1 MTVNWIIY
9 ICASGIWFSLLVLIG
24 MRLAL
29 TERFFLLIK
38 QLNSSAPV
46 LKKEGVNET
55 IFFVMGGISLFIFLF
70 ERLVTYSQKGVSSD
84 PYIIYTYSAFL
95 PLVQMVI
102 FLSLIFT
109 MLKTGQKLAYGLAG
123 NNLSDKIS
131 LAIII
136 IVVIFAVVLTVA

>member
-123 NNLSDKIS
+123 NNFSDKIS

>member
-70 ERLVTYSQKGVSSD
+70 ERLVTYSQKGVSSE

-123 NNLSDKIS
+123 NNFSDKIS